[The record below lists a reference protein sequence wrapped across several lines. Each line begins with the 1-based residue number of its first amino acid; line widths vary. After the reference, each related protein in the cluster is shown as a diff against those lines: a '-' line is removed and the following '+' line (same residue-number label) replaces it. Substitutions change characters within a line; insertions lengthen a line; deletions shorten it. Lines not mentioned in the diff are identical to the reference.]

1 MEVEVKLT
9 GLAEC
14 MARLEELGALGQQ
27 KLVLRVLRKSAKSTA
42 VAAAGNA
49 RRFNRSGALAKAVRV
64 AKVKTLKGDEVA
76 RVAVAPAVKDKVA
89 LYVHNAAYGRKRKGI
104 FYGHLVEW
112 GHRIGTRST
121 GWLAKRGRQS
131 NRSRGVG
138 KVDGRP
144 WFTPAVRQNERQ
156 VVDTF
161 LAEMQKGRKK
171 LEARKGRKDT
181 NSEGLVQ

>member
-27 KLVLRVLRKSAKSTA
+27 KLVLRVLRKSAKPTA

-64 AKVKTLKGDEVA
+64 AKIKTLKGQEVA
-76 RVAVAPAVKDKVA
+76 RVAVAPAVKDRTA
-89 LYVHNAAYGRKRKGI
+89 IYVHNAAYGRKRKGI

-131 NRSRGVG
+131 NRSQGAG
-138 KVDGRP
+138 KVPGRP
-144 WFTPAVRQNERQ
+144 WFTPAVRQTERQ

-161 LAEMQKGRKK
+161 LAEMRKAQKKI
-171 LEARKGRKDT
+171 EARKGRKDT